1 MSVFGTIWN
10 GIKDYVQPVFDWIVA
25 AWNFVVDTLIA
36 AGDLLW
42 NAIVDVF
49 KSVFG
54 WIKKFTDWVGLTGG
68 EEETQRKDELAK
80 QRQQARNE
88 LERKITDNESGRKT
102 KDDYSRE
109 RDQRN
114 IESQARIDELEND
127 LEKTR
132 IDFEKAAADQKN
144 AAFGIASDGRDY
156 TDEDYAVAK
165 AQKRLLNARF
175 EVEAVA
181 QSGDQGRMDA
191 AQEEVRK
198 ARAELREAEAAK
210 VAADLDHARR
220 DFDEASQKYE
230 TAKAGGNEKEIGN
243 AKGVL
248 ADVSRKLEQA
258 NSEYERMKND
268 NEKSV
273 RDEKTFEI
281 DFDLAKARKKL
292 SDLTIT
298 LGDAKEQ
305 GDTKTVEKTTREI
318 EQVKNE
324 VAEAEF
330 AKIMNELRNATQ
342 AFDEAAKKYD
352 NVKNTG
358 DSDTIMAAQEVLEN
372 AAKRLEDANSGY
384 ASFMNQADKANKDV
398 EQKVSTAGTF
408 NAFAVRGLEGG
419 GTMDRVA
426 KATEETA
433 KNTKQLIKNSKQQT
447 SPAFG

>member
-1 MSVFGTIWN
+1 TIWN
-10 GIKDYVQPVFDWIVA
+10 SIKDYVQPVFDWIIA

-36 AGDLLW
+36 AGEMLW
-42 NAIVDVF
+42 NAIVEVF

-68 EEETQRKDELAK
+68 EEETKRKDELAR
-80 QRQQARNE
+80 QRQEARNE

-102 KDDYSRE
+102 KDDYTRE
-109 RDQRN
+109 RNERN
-114 IESQARIDELEND
+114 RQSQARIDELEAD
-127 LEKTR
+127 LEKSR
-132 IDFEKAAADQKN
+132 IDYEKAANDQKN
-144 AAFGIASDGRDY
+144 AAFGMSPDGRDY

-175 EVEAVA
+175 EVETVA
-181 QSGDQGRMDA
+181 KAGDQAAVDA
-191 AQEEVRK
+191 AYEEIRK
-198 ARAELREAEAAK
+198 AKSELREAEAAK
-210 VAADLDHARR
+210 VSADLDRARR

-230 TAKAGGNEKEIGN
+230 TAKQGGDEKEIGT
-243 AKGVL
+243 AKGTL

-258 NSEYERMKND
+258 NNEYERMKND
-268 NEKSV
+268 GEKGV
-273 RDEKTFEI
+273 RDERTFEI

-318 EQVKNE
+318 EQVKTE
-324 VAEAEF
+324 VASAEF
-330 AKIMNELRNATQ
+330 AKVMNELRNATQ

-352 NVKNTG
+352 AVKNTG
-358 DSDTIMAAQEVLEN
+358 DGDAIKAAQEVLEN

-384 ASFMNQADKANKDV
+384 ASFMNQAERSNKDV

-419 GTMDRVA
+419 GTMDRVG
-426 KATEETA
+426 KATGETA
-433 KNTKQLIKNSKQQT
+433 KKTKQLIKNSKQQT
-447 SPAFG
+447 AASFG